1 MNWTLNYTFPVRTSF
16 DDRSPW
22 KFAKKRIFEESLSLF
37 HCFFFNSFFFLFFFF
52 YWPIMSPISS
62 SSFTLEISAN
72 PDPSFK
78 ENKMDEKSL
87 SGRSTTI
94 GGTLVHLARCEIRLG
109 RSSSNQIPVNSLIGL
124 GRKTGAFLL
133 FLIGNRSRKKA
144 SSTATCSPPV
154 IFILLLTR

>member
-1 MNWTLNYTFPVRTSF
+1 MLKFSLEYTFPVRTSF

-22 KFAKKRIFEESLSLF
+22 KFAKKRVFQDLF
-37 HCFFFNSFFFLFFFF
+37 HSFTVFSLIRSFFFFFFF

-62 SSFTLEISAN
+62 SFTLEISTN
-72 PDPSFK
+72 PSFK